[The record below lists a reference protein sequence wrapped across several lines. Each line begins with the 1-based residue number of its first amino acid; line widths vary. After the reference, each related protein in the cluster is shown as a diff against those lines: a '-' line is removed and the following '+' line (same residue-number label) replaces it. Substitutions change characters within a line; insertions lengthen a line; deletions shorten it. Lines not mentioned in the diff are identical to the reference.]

1 MADEKKP
8 EDPRPE
14 FAADT
19 PFNEYEIEALEKF
32 VVRTTYK
39 GVKARSEAEAE
50 WLVRN
55 GKVGYDDK
63 EIEEGDE
70 EFISIEETTL
80 MEEGVDAD
88 EEDADDE

>member
-1 MADEKKP
+1 MADEKAA
-8 EDPRPE
+8 DPRPE
-14 FAADT
+14 FPEGT
-19 PFNEYEIEALEKF
+19 PYNEYEVEALEKF

-39 GVKARSEAEAE
+39 GVQARSEAEAE

-70 EFISIEETTL
+70 EFLSIEETTL
-80 MEEGVDAD
+80 TEEGIETD
-88 EEDADDE
+88 EEADDE